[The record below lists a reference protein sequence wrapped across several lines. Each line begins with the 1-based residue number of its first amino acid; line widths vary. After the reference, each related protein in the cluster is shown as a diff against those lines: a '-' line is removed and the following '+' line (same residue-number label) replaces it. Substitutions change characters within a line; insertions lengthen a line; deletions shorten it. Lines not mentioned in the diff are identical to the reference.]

1 MREVVSWQ
9 GDSPFLYGFESPVEI
24 SGIPQRDRGN
34 NQVERHHMEI
44 LLELR
49 PIRYGAA
56 PVKTNGALERVVGFP
71 FVQPDQDAPAEFR
84 ILEPGQ
90 RKIAMPHRELL
101 TESQRLSFQT
111 PGSDEREMVR
121 HYTLSSEDLA
131 LINHRPQPLRQS

>member
-90 RKIAMPHRELL
+90 RKIASVRSGQSRAKQLPRVTGEDK
-101 TESQRLSFQT
+101 RRAFR
-111 PGSDEREMVR
+111 PGEKHWPS
-121 HYTLSSEDLA
+121 LA
-131 LINHRPQPLRQS
+131 